1 MKKKLIFY
9 QSIAEISEIIE
20 LLKKNA
26 VGKFLIIV
34 TGGKQLTNLL
44 KKLKLKKKYGLK
56 IYEFHTP
63 RLINPLNIIKIC
75 LILNY
80 SKESKKVLN
89 YYFEDVIFFSYGY
102 DFITPFFLS
111 KINSQKIT
119 FINYYKRKF
128 IKGSPGFKEI
138 LQILIVKFILMNND
152 IKIFFHKNYRQIFY
166 LQKNKKIDELPPQN
180 IYLKSIF
187 KLPISKE
194 IKNKKIIIFF
204 DAYEEVLVGAK
215 FKEVLF
221 EIFKLLEAHGYLIII
236 KKHPV
241 SNLSKSISNSKK
253 WLYILDPFPIEMY
266 KLNSVR
272 FVFGLYSLSLIKV
285 IEKHPN
291 IKAFSFSRLIEKK
304 NLSNTM
310 KNNLK
315 KMGIFSKIDYPR
327 NLKEIKKII
336 NT

>member
-1 MKKKLIFY
+1 M
-9 QSIAEISEIIE
+9 Q
-20 LLKKNA
+20 
-26 VGKFLIIV
+26 
-34 TGGKQLTNLL
+34 
-44 KKLKLKKKYGLK
+44 
-56 IYEFHTP
+56 
-63 RLINPLNIIKIC
+63 
-75 LILNY
+75 
-80 SKESKKVLN
+80 
-89 YYFEDVIFFSYGY
+89 FF
-102 DFITPFFLS
+102 P
-111 KINSQKIT
+111 
-119 FINYYKRKF
+119 
-128 IKGSPGFKEI
+128 
-138 LQILIVKFILMNND
+138 
-152 IKIFFHKNYRQIFY
+152 
-166 LQKNKKIDELPPQN
+166 
-180 IYLKSIF
+180 
-187 KLPISKE
+187 
-194 IKNKKIIIFF
+194 KKIIIFF

-327 NLKEIKKII
+327 NLNQIKKII